1 MDIILFEFAPP
12 ILLLIVAGVI
22 DYYYLKVIYNMIDY
36 SKKSYKL
43 TDVVLVIFAVV
54 VLSILMILQTALAIA
69 AIV

>member
-22 DYYYLKVIYNMIDY
+22 DYYYLKVIYKMIEY
-36 SKKSYKL
+36 SKKSYKI
-43 TDVVLVIFAVV
+43 TDVVLVIFAVL
-54 VLSILMILQTALAIA
+54 VLSILVILQTALAIE

>member
-43 TDVVLVIFAVV
+43 TDVVLVIIAVL
-54 VLSILMILQTALAIA
+54 VLSILMILQTALAIE

>member
-1 MDIILFEFAPP
+1 MDIIVFEFAPH

-22 DYYYLKVIYNMIDY
+22 DYYYLKLIYTMIEY

-43 TDVVLVIFAVV
+43 TDVVLVIFAVL
-54 VLSILMILQTALAIA
+54 VLSILMILQTALAIE

>member
-22 DYYYLKVIYNMIDY
+22 DYYYLKVIYNMIEY

-43 TDVVLVIFAVV
+43 TDVVLVIFAVL
-54 VLSILMILQTALAIA
+54 VLSILMILQTALVIE

>member
-22 DYYYLKVIYNMIDY
+22 DYYLKLIYTMIEY

-43 TDVVLVIFAVV
+43 TDVVLVIFAVL
-54 VLSILMILQTALAIA
+54 VLSILMILQTALAIE

>member
-12 ILLLIVAGVI
+12 ILLIIVAGVI

-43 TDVVLVIFAVV
+43 TDVVLVIIAVL
-54 VLSILMILQTALAIA
+54 VLSILMILQTALAIE